1 MSVAETRQRRAQRIR
16 RGLTLP
22 FIVLLAWEFS
32 SHTGLVDPKFLPP
45 IEAVFKTAWQE
56 TISGALLLDLG
67 ASLARDAAGFVI
79 GASLGVGCGLLLGLS
94 DLADRLLGPL
104 FHSTKQIA
112 VLAWIPLISVW
123 FGFAET
129 AKIVFIAL
137 AAFVP
142 IVLNTQQGARSASDQ
157 LIEVTKVLQFTLWQR
172 LRRLYIPSA
181 LPSILTGIHLGL
193 IYSWLATVGAE
204 YFMTVGPGIGG
215 MVIAGRERFQMD
227 LVMLGVVIL
236 GAVGYALNALASRI
250 ETRALAWRG

>member
-1 MSVAETRQRRAQRIR
+1 MSTTETPERRSQRIR
-16 RGLTLP
+16 RGLVLP
-22 FIVLLAWEFS
+22 LIVLAAWELS
-32 SHTGLVDPKFLPP
+32 NHAGWVDSRFLPP
-45 IEAVFKTAWQE
+45 LEAIARTGWQE
-56 TISGALLLDLG
+56 TVSGALLLHLG
-67 ASLARDAAGFVI
+67 ASLARNTAGFTI
-79 GASLGVGCGLLLGLS
+79 GAVLGVGVGLLLGLTR
-94 DLADRLLGPL
+94 LADRLLGPL
-104 FHSTKQIA
+104 FHSVKQIA

-142 IVLNTQQGARSASDQ
+142 IVLNTQEGARSASRQ
-157 LIEVTKVLQFTLWQR
+157 LIEVTEALKFTPWQR

-181 LPSILTGIHLGL
+181 LPAILTGVHLGL

-215 MVIAGRERFQMD
+215 LVIAGRERFQME

-236 GAVGYALNALASRI
+236 GAVGYALNALASGI
-250 ETRALAWRG
+250 EARALAWRG